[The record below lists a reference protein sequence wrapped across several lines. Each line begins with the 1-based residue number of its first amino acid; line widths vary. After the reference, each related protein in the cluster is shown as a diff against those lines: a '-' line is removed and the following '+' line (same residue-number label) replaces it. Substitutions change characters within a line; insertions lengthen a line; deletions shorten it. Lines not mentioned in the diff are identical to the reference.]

1 MDDRLMAVAQRI
13 LDGGEVAEIN
23 FGADFRTP
31 EKAAELANNLWIMC
45 RRFQDDA
52 DIRARD
58 AEYDRRQRKA
68 VEEHLQAYLNAI
80 GDDR

>member
-1 MDDRLMAVAQRI
+1 MDDRLIAVAHRI
-13 LDGGEVAEIN
+13 IGGGEVTDIN
-23 FGADFRTP
+23 FGSDFSP
-31 EKAAELANNLWIMC
+31 SKKAAERANDLWIMC

-52 DIRARD
+52 DIRARE
-58 AEYDRRQRKA
+58 AEYDQMQRKA